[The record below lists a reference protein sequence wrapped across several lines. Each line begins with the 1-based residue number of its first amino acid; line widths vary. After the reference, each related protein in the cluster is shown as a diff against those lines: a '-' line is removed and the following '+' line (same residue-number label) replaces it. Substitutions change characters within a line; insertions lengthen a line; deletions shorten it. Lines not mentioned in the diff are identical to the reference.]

1 MSWSGIPYAI
11 EAILGERKKR
21 DEIRDKAMK
30 KLRASTTGDRTMSD
44 ETLKPCPFCGCAFPA
59 VGYDGDAKTLG
70 RKECITARCRQC
82 GGETRK
88 FSSQAEAITAW
99 NTRADDD
106 RIEALQAENA
116 KLREALRRISIG
128 DGIGGPDAELQCADI
143 ARKALQETER

>member
-1 MSWSGIPYAI
+1 
-11 EAILGERKKR
+11 
-21 DEIRDKAMK
+21 
-30 KLRASTTGDRTMSD
+30 MSD

-99 NTRADDD
+99 NTRAEGKTT
-106 RIEALQAENA
+106 EALQADNA
-116 KLREALRRISIG
+116 RLREAIVVLRLGLLGVIDS
-128 DGIGGPDAELQCADI
+128 DDAGAI
-143 ARKALQETER
+143 AWAKHHGEAIDWDQYPEATRAALQEAGQ

>member
-1 MSWSGIPYAI
+1 MDS
-11 EAILGERKKR
+11 EA
-21 DEIRDKAMK
+21 
-30 KLRASTTGDRTMSD
+30 
-44 ETLKPCPFCGCAFPA
+44 LKPCPFCGCAFPA

-106 RIEALQAENA
+106 RIEALQAEKA
-116 KLREALRRISIG
+116 KLRGLVATLWCASGCSCCRDDKTWEKVSAELAEIFGVRKYD
-128 DGIGGPDAELQCADI
+128 DGIGYDWYSLDEA
-143 ARKALQETER
+143 ALYRRQNDDRD